1 MCDWATPDPPDAN
14 ETVEIDN
21 EDKLAQ
27 EIEHGLHERHGPM
40 LGGAA
45 LYRALGFPT
54 AAALRQAVSRGRI
67 PVPLF
72 DIENRR
78 GRFALTRDVALW
90 LARCRAAALDKPT
103 STQNSADAKDVKEN
117 DM

>member
-1 MCDWATPDPPDAN
+1 M
-14 ETVEIDN
+14 EIEGDN
-21 EDKLAQ
+21 QLAQ
-27 EIEHGLHERHGPM
+27 EIERSLHERHGPM

-45 LYRALGFPT
+45 LCRALGFPT
-54 AAALRQAVSRGRI
+54 AAAMRQAVSRGRM

-78 GRFALTRDVALW
+78 GRFALTRDVARW
-90 LARCRAAALDKPT
+90 LARCRAAGL
-103 STQNSADAKDVKEN
+103 TQPSSVQQNATAPAAKEN

>member
-1 MCDWATPDPPDAN
+1 
-14 ETVEIDN
+14 
-21 EDKLAQ
+21 
-27 EIEHGLHERHGPM
+27 M

-45 LYRALGFPT
+45 LCRALGFPT
-54 AAALRQAVSRGRI
+54 AAAMRQAVSRGRV

-72 DIENRR
+72 EIEKRR

-90 LARCRAAALDKPT
+90 LARCRANGLTPSTAAQHVAAPV
-103 STQNSADAKDVKEN
+103 AEGN